1 MGMGFGSVIE
11 SITNIT
17 VYLGII
23 FIIIISII
31 YVRKRLN
38 DTDEKLESMFDLL
51 QTLTGEV
58 KNLKMVKRVN
68 DTNSSPFV
76 GLSSMNNYEENNTGN
91 ISSDFYKEITLDN
104 DNDNVDDVDTYNE
117 NVENQYVEEEQED
130 EEEDGEEEDEEEEE
144 EEQENEDEEE
154 DEEEEKC
161 CDGGECC
168 ETKECCEQEE
178 CCETNG
184 CCEKEVEEEVHEV
197 PEQEKVKSL
206 NVLEELSKG
215 VLKSPKQENEENNK
229 DDHNDIKVVDINNE
243 NIEKIESYEYD

>member
-38 DTDEKLESMFDLL
+38 DTDEKLGSMFDLL

-117 NVENQYVEEEQED
+117 NVENQYVEDEFDDEEEEEQEDED
-130 EEEDGEEEDEEEEE
+130 EEEDGEDEDEEEEE
-144 EEQENEDEEE
+144 EEEQEDEEE
-154 DEEEEKC
+154 
-161 CDGGECC
+161 
-168 ETKECCEQEE
+168 Q
-178 CCETNG
+178 
-184 CCEKEVEEEVHEV
+184 
-197 PEQEKVKSL
+197 
-206 NVLEELSKG
+206 
-215 VLKSPKQENEENNK
+215 
-229 DDHNDIKVVDINNE
+229 
-243 NIEKIESYEYD
+243 